1 MDIYGA
7 TCYGTAMPI
16 PTMKSD
22 VPGGDPDP
30 GVKDDTPGGDPDP
43 GVLPPLPPHVLLR
56 ALEMMLGGDLMGP
69 SPTDDEKHLAAR
81 HVVALRARA
90 AR

>member
-30 GVKDDTPGGDPDP
+30 GVKDDVPGGDPDP
-43 GVLPPLPPHVLLR
+43 GVLPPLPPHVLIA
-56 ALEMMLGGDLMGP
+56 ALELLTGQNPPEDITRRDIGIAV
-69 SPTDDEKHLAAR
+69 KHLN
-81 HVVALRARA
+81 ALRAQT